1 MLLVNTDAV
10 GQRQVCGI
18 PCSLVVVPVPRT
30 LFMQPDQ
37 VLLILR
43 LELSEDCGRPG
54 GRLEIT
60 YG

>member
-18 PCSLVVVPVPRT
+18 PCSLIPVPRT
-30 LFMQPDQ
+30 LFMPPDQ

-54 GRLEIT
+54 GRLEIM